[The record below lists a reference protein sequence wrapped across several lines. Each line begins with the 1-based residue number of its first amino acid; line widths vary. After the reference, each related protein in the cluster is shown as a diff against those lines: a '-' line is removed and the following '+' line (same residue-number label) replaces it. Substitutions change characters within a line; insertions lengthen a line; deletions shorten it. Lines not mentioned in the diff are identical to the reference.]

1 MLDDILEQL
10 GGEKE
15 VAAFMR
21 CTAPAI
27 SNWKARGIPKG
38 RWVDLVKMAEVK
50 AVKLELADVEAAHK
64 AIKGAA

>member
-1 MLDDILEQL
+1 MLDDILERL

-15 VAAFMR
+15 VAAFMG

-38 RWVDLVKMAEVK
+38 RWVDLVKMAK
-50 AVKLELADVEAAHK
+50 ARKVELDLGDVEAAHR